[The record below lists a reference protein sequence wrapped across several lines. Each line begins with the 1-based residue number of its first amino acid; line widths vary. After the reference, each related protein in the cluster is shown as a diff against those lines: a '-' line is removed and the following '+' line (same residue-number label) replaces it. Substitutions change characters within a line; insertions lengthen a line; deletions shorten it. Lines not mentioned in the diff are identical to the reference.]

1 MSLIDRPPPCF
12 VFVLREKRPGKEVPT
27 FRATG
32 VRKGVLGRAR
42 GRINIS
48 GQKKRAGKA
57 GKNGGEMMAKKS
69 VSTRIKDEKARLLQ
83 LFADADE
90 NKLDLA
96 RGLIERAAYITVNL
110 QDLEV
115 ELSEKGW
122 TEEYQNG
129 KDQIG
134 VKRSAAADV
143 HISLTKNLST
153 IMKQLLD
160 IVPPA
165 KRKNSKL
172 EELAAE

>member
-1 MSLIDRPPPCF
+1 MAENDNSERIR
-12 VFVLREKRPGKEVPT
+12 KEQ
-27 FRATG
+27 R
-32 VRKGVLGRAR
+32 
-42 GRINIS
+42 
-48 GQKKRAGKA
+48 
-57 GKNGGEMMAKKS
+57 
-69 VSTRIKDEKARLLQ
+69 RLMR
-83 LFADADE
+83 LFKDADK

-129 KDQIG
+129 KDQLG